1 MTKIKKTFLKFI
13 KLLST
18 SKLVFSNPKRKK
30 LIIFDDTSIHDFDNV
45 LKNREYFVLKTRY
58 ENITEI
64 FITSE
69 IIIHIIKN
77 LKFKLSIAYLIAV
90 IKTTKAKVVLTTVDN
105 CYRFHQISKLLGND
119 IIFIAI
125 QNAARYEF
133 SYNQL
138 LYSKKINKLNPNK
151 IFHIPNYYC
160 FGDQE
165 EQDCKKYNINVK
177 NFFKCGSLRLSNY
190 LNYLEKKK
198 ILIEENY
205 YDLSIISEPLNS
217 NLSLIFSR
225 KDILIEMAKINK
237 FVIKYCLS
245 KNLNF
250 LFITKRRSGK
260 DQEEEMQYYRN
271 YLSDNEFD
279 YLNKNL
285 MKVDKENY
293 SSYQAIHSSNLVI
306 GSVSTMLRDK
316 LALKGKILSCN
327 FSNLECYDFPIKG
340 ICFLKNPSYIEFE
353 ERVSLILKMKTKE
366 YFSKIQNKKLINLKA
381 NKPTFDYLNS
391 HLDQI
396 LK

>member
-1 MTKIKKTFLKFI
+1 
-13 KLLST
+13 
-18 SKLVFSNPKRKK
+18 
-30 LIIFDDTSIHDFDNV
+30 
-45 LKNREYFVLKTRY
+45 
-58 ENITEI
+58 
-64 FITSE
+64 
-69 IIIHIIKN
+69 
-77 LKFKLSIAYLIAV
+77 
-90 IKTTKAKVVLTTVDN
+90 
-105 CYRFHQISKLLGND
+105 
-119 IIFIAI
+119 
-125 QNAARYEF
+125 
-133 SYNQL
+133 
-138 LYSKKINKLNPNK
+138 
-151 IFHIPNYYC
+151 
-160 FGDQE
+160 
-165 EQDCKKYNINVK
+165 
-177 NFFKCGSLRLSNY
+177 
-190 LNYLEKKK
+190 
-198 ILIEENY
+198 
-205 YDLSIISEPLNS
+205 
-217 NLSLIFSR
+217 
-225 KDILIEMAKINK
+225 MAKINK